1 MSIYDGLI
9 ILVLLLLLF
18 LGFQKGIIKQATD
31 FGVLLV
37 LMIISSPL
45 SKLLCNLLYPVLPF
59 LNFSGKVKG
68 IKSINLITWR
78 LVIYF
83 ILIAILFFIV
93 RRIFIRLKISRK
105 LKDSEVDAGMV
116 SKLLGIVMAF
126 PFAVLVIYNV
136 LLVVNV
142 PLMSFSIKEESK
154 VAEIVLEKTLI
165 ISNLNEDVY
174 LTSNYA
180 RNQIY
185 DGKNSE
191 KNYKKVNM
199 KIVNNMINNNLVKSK
214 VVKKLDKKGKLVGT
228 KVTIIDEIEEDVGI
242 DDSTND

>member
-1 MSIYDGLI
+1 
-9 ILVLLLLLF
+9 
-18 LGFQKGIIKQATD
+18 
-31 FGVLLV
+31 
-37 LMIISSPL
+37 
-45 SKLLCNLLYPVLPF
+45 
-59 LNFSGKVKG
+59 
-68 IKSINLITWR
+68 
-78 LVIYF
+78 
-83 ILIAILFFIV
+83 
-93 RRIFIRLKISRK
+93 
-105 LKDSEVDAGMV
+105 MV